1 MNYIIFKEINS
12 QTLQGLIV
20 SELPPVSKPKMRT
33 TVTKIDGR
41 DGDIIDYLG
50 YESYTKTIKI
60 GLSKDFNID
69 EIINFFN
76 GEGDLILSNESDKV
90 YKAQILDQI
99 DFERLIRFKTATIKF
114 YVQPYKYLYGEKAQE
129 IIIKEEQQIV
139 IKNQGLCS
147 SNPIITL
154 YGTGT
159 VDFLVNGYNVFQIDI
174 DEDYVVIDSMEQ
186 EAYKEDVLKNRLM
199 LGDFPQ
205 LKPGE
210 NIITWTGNLTKIVIE
225 PKSRWL

>member
-76 GEGDLILSNESDKV
+76 GEGDLIFSNESDKV

-99 DFERLIRFKTATIKF
+99 DFERLIKFKTATIKF

-129 IIIKEEQQIV
+129 FIIKEEQQIV

-186 EAYKEDVLKNRLM
+186 EAYKEDVLKSFKLYR
-199 LGDFPQ
+199 
-205 LKPGE
+205 
-210 NIITWTGNLTKIVIE
+210 
-225 PKSRWL
+225 